1 MSLLLKP
8 NRKEDT
14 LSLISV
20 EFISEQLRVWVQ
32 ETGTSFFFFSL
43 RKWTHYFICFGS
55 QPLQRIILTF
65 NLYALLRPLLCPFM
79 FPLDTF
85 LCAGRSFSA
94 ENRNMLWALAWL
106 PDPRRVHLKGTPKHA
121 VSSFTKYFVL
131 QGNNPIVFSSDQ
143 IYTISFVLFQST
155 FPEGSRFSP
164 LAVRRALEEVLLTL
178 ALLSSPARLR
188 PRGSA
193 SPEVTWS
200 TATEHSQEW
209 IPESMHF
216 VPPSPQRRLIF
227 IY

>member
-20 EFISEQLRVWVQ
+20 EFISDQLRAWVQ

-121 VSSFTKYFVL
+121 VSSFTNILFYKATIPLFSAVTKYTLF
-131 QGNNPIVFSSDQ
+131 PSSYFSLHSLRD
-143 IYTISFVLFQST
+143 L
-155 FPEGSRFSP
+155 G
-164 LAVRRALEEVLLTL
+164 L
-178 ALLSSPARLR
+178 ALWLSGEL
-188 PRGSA
+188 
-193 SPEVTWS
+193 
-200 TATEHSQEW
+200 
-209 IPESMHF
+209 
-216 VPPSPQRRLIF
+216 
-227 IY
+227 